1 MATKKQKKTDLKAK
15 QKRQKIMLVVGGVLL
30 LALLAYQLP
39 RTMKMMKQVNGG
51 AAATT
56 AATTTTST
64 PASTPGAPA
73 VTPPADGSLTAPT
86 LAGGGTATTASGTSG
101 GLPNSDPQPSAAPD
115 QLVSIDRFASKDPF
129 NQQVDAQ
136 PTSPQGSKPPAGTS
150 TTPGSAG
157 AVPPGGTTTTP
168 APPAATTPAPAPP
181 APPATATTA
190 TISVNGVSEDV
201 TVGGAFP
208 AAQPFFKLVSLT
220 PSAAKIG
227 IAGGSLA
234 TGMPTVTLDK
244 GKKLTLMNTADGT
257 RYQLQL
263 VATK

>member
-39 RTMKMMKQVNGG
+39 RTMKMMKQVNGS

-73 VTPPADGSLTAPT
+73 ATPPADGSLTPPT
-86 LAGGGTATTASGTSG
+86 LAGAATATTASATSG

-136 PTSPQGSKPPAGTS
+136 PTSPDGSKPPTGTS

-168 APPAATTPAPAPP
+168 APPGGTTTTPAPP

-234 TGMPTVTLDK
+234 TGTPTVTLDK

>member
-1 MATKKQKKTDLKAK
+1 MATKKQKTNDLKAK

-39 RTMKMMKQVNGG
+39 RTMKMMKQVNGS

-73 VTPPADGSLTAPT
+73 ATPPADGSLTAPT
-86 LAGGGTATTASGTSG
+86 LAGAATATTASGTSG
-101 GLPNSDPQPSAAPD
+101 GLANSDPQPSAAPD

-136 PTSPQGSKPPAGTS
+136 PTSPDGSKPPAGTS

-168 APPAATTPAPAPP
+168 APPGGTTPTPAPP

-201 TVGGAFP
+201 TVGGTFP
-208 AAQPFFKLVSLT
+208 TAQPFFKLVSLT

-234 TGMPTVTLDK
+234 TGTPTVTLDK